1 MRLQDKVALITG
13 GTSGIGEATALLFA
27 REGAKVAITGRNEK
41 RGHAVIEQ
49 ILNDGGQAI
58 FLRTDVRKAAE
69 CRRAVDETISAF
81 GRLDILFNN
90 AGVFNPHTTLDCSEE
105 EWDLQ
110 IDVNLKGTFL
120 MSKFA
125 LPGMIEQGSGVIINN
140 SSGWGIVGGD
150 AAIAYCASKGGVVL
164 LTKAMAIDH
173 GRQGIRVNCIC
184 PGDVDTPMLPED
196 ARMRGQKWEDYLA
209 RSNNRPLGRIRTS
222 DEIAK
227 AALILASPARADDLG
242 VIPLARVVSSAVY
255 GNDPRLMGIAPA
267 WALPLA
273 LRRAGLTPEQIDVWE
288 IHEAFSAQALGVL
301 RELPNQLDGFQVPD
315 DKLTPNGGAVAIGHP
330 FGATGVRYALTLATE
345 LRERHLRYGAIGVCI
360 GSGQGVAMI
369 LENPRAA

>member
-1 MRLQDKVALITG
+1 MRLQNKIALVTG

-27 REGAKVAITGRNEK
+27 REGAKVAITGRNEW

-49 ILNDGGQAI
+49 ILEGGGQAI

-69 CRRAVDETISAF
+69 CRRAVDETISTF

-90 AGVFNPHTTLDCSEE
+90 AGVFYPHTTLDCSEE

-125 LPGMIEQGSGVIINN
+125 LPGMIEQGRGVIINN

-150 AAIAYCASKGGVVL
+150 AAIAYVRKAAWCFNR
-164 LTKAMAIDH
+164 AMAVDH

-209 RSNNRPLGRIRTS
+209 GCSNRPLGRIGTS

-227 AALILASPARADDLG
+227 AALFLASDD
-242 VIPLARVVSSAVY
+242 SSF
-255 GNDPRLMGIAPA
+255 M
-267 WALPLA
+267 
-273 LRRAGLTPEQIDVWE
+273 T
-288 IHEAFSAQALGVL
+288 
-301 RELPNQLDGFQVPD
+301 
-315 DKLTPNGGAVAIGHP
+315 
-330 FGATGVRYALTLATE
+330 GATLVVDGGGTAD
-345 LRERHLRYGAIGVCI
+345 
-360 GSGQGVAMI
+360 
-369 LENPRAA
+369 